1 MDGRRVAST
10 IVRHIRREKALSQRE
25 LARLA
30 RVPQPTISEVE
41 SARREPSITLL
52 SKIAESAGF
61 ALDVRLVPLPR
72 NGAIATARRISERLG
87 ANSNDDQVVSERED
101 AALRAIIDL
110 RDALRRATEAELH
123 RLVASP
129 PSLIGQ
135 PRWDAFL
142 AGIVEDECA
151 RRDLAPPTWVED
163 DRRFLTPPWFLSENP
178 ELHQWEAETSP
189 AALARH
195 GVLAAEDELE
205 AFPAT
210 S

>member
-1 MDGRRVAST
+1 M
-10 IVRHIRREKALSQRE
+10 IVRRIRQKKALSQRQ

-52 SKIAESAGF
+52 SKMAESAGF
-61 ALDVRLVPLPR
+61 ALDIRLIPLPR
-72 NGAIATARRISERLG
+72 HGAVAAARRISERL
-87 ANSNDDQVVSERED
+87 APDSNDDRGDAERED

-110 RDALRRATEAELH
+110 RDALRRATEADFD
-123 RLVASP
+123 RLVAAP

-151 RRDLAPPTWVED
+151 RRHIAPPRWVED
-163 DRRFLTPPWFLSENP
+163 DRRFVTPPWFLSENP
-178 ELHQWEAETSP
+178 ELHSWEAKTAP
-189 AALARH
+189 AALVRH

-205 AFPAT
+205 SA
-210 S
+210 

>member
-1 MDGRRVAST
+1 MEGREVTST
-10 IVRHIRREKALSQRE
+10 IVRRIRQKRALSQRE

-30 RVPQPTISEVE
+30 CVPQPTISEVE
-41 SARREPSITLL
+41 SARREPSITLF
-52 SKIAESAGF
+52 SQIAESAGF
-61 ALDVRLVPLPR
+61 ALDVRLIPLPR
-72 NGAIATARRISERLG
+72 HGVIATARRISERL
-87 ANSNDDQVVSERED
+87 AADSTDDQGGSARED

-110 RDALRRATEAELH
+110 RDALRRATEADIH
-123 RLVASP
+123 RLVAAP

-151 RRDLAPPTWVED
+151 RRHLVPPTWVED
-163 DRRFLTPPWFLSENP
+163 NRRFVTPPWFLSENP
-178 ELHQWEAETSP
+178 ELHQWEEATAP

-205 AFPAT
+205 SA
-210 S
+210 